1 MLEMRRKISLK
12 NAKFLDDFGDIV
24 INSNHVVAARII
36 IKFIF

>member
-36 IKFIF
+36 TKFIF